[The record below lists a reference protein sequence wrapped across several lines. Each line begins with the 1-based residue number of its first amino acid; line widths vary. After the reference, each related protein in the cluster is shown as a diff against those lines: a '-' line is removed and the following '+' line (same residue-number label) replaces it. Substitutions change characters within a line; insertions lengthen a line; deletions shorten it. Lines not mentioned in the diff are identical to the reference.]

1 MVGNGTDIMTARW
14 CFGLARTWRMSIP
27 ITGSVSRLSSGV
39 IRLCLERHLSLTGK
53 RNLVSGEARSASLG
67 LKE

>member
-27 ITGSVSRLSSGV
+27 ITWLCEQVEQWCHKAMFGAALESNGQEKPC
-39 IRLCLERHLSLTGK
+39 IRRGAIGFP
-53 RNLVSGEARSASLG
+53 RA
-67 LKE
+67 